1 MGSQMYNPKFDLDL
15 KFGEEYEQG
24 LEKLFK
30 TKGKIEVK
38 TERDKWIETGNIAI
52 EIRCRGKKSGLSV
65 TESDWW
71 FHILSEKDKVKG
83 MICLPVEELKNICRV
98 MIKNGTAKK
107 IMGGDDNESEILLLP
122 IKELTGLIGQAF

>member
-1 MGSQMYNPKFDLDL
+1 MYNPKFDLDL

-71 FHILSEKDKVKG
+71 FHILSEKGKVKG

-122 IKELTGLIGQAF
+122 IKELIGLIGQAF

>member
-1 MGSQMYNPKFDLDL
+1 MYNPKFDLDL

-71 FHILSEKDKVKG
+71 FHILSEKGKVKG

>member
-1 MGSQMYNPKFDLDL
+1 MYNPKFDLDL
-15 KFGEEYEQG
+15 KFGDEYEQG

-52 EIRCRGKKSGLSV
+52 EIRYRGKKSGLAI

-71 FHILSEKDKVKG
+71 FHILSEKGKVKG

-107 IMGGDDNESEILLLP
+107 VMGGDDNESEILLLP

>member
-1 MGSQMYNPKFDLDL
+1 MYNPKFDLDL

-52 EIRCRGKKSGLSV
+52 EIRCRGKKSGLAI

-71 FHILSEKDKVKG
+71 FHILSEKGKVKG

>member
-1 MGSQMYNPKFDLDL
+1 MYNPKFDLDL

-71 FHILSEKDKVKG
+71 FHILSEKGKVKG

-107 IMGGDDNESEILLLP
+107 VMGGDDNESEMLLLP
-122 IKELTGLIGQAF
+122 IKELAGLIGQVF

>member
-1 MGSQMYNPKFDLDL
+1 MYNPKFDLDL

-52 EIRCRGKKSGLSV
+52 EIRCRGKKSGLAI

-71 FHILSEKDKVKG
+71 FHILSEKGKVKG

-107 IMGGDDNESEILLLP
+107 IMGGDDNESEMLLLP

>member
-1 MGSQMYNPKFDLDL
+1 MYNPKFDLDL
-15 KFGEEYEQG
+15 KFGDEYEQG

-71 FHILSEKDKVKG
+71 FHILSEKGKVKG

-107 IMGGDDNESEILLLP
+107 VMGGDDNESEMLLLP
-122 IKELTGLIGQAF
+122 IKELTGLIGQVF

>member
-1 MGSQMYNPKFDLDL
+1 MYNPKFDLDL

-71 FHILSEKDKVKG
+71 FHILSEKGKVKG

-107 IMGGDDNESEILLLP
+107 IMGGDDNESEMLLLP

>member
-1 MGSQMYNPKFDLDL
+1 MYNPKFDLDL

-38 TERDKWIETGNIAI
+38 TERDQWVETGNIAI

>member
-1 MGSQMYNPKFDLDL
+1 MYNPKFDLDL
-15 KFGEEYEQG
+15 KFGDEYEQG

-52 EIRCRGKKSGLSV
+52 EIRYRGKKSGLAI

-71 FHILSEKDKVKG
+71 FHILSEKGKVKG

-107 IMGGDDNESEILLLP
+107 VMGGDDNESEMLLLP
-122 IKELTGLIGQAF
+122 IKELTGLIGQVF

>member
-1 MGSQMYNPKFDLDL
+1 MYNPKFDLDL
-15 KFGEEYEQG
+15 KFGEEYEKG
-24 LEKLFK
+24 LETLFK

-71 FHILSEKDKVKG
+71 FHILSYEGKVKG
-83 MICLPVEELKNICRV
+83 MLCLPVEELKNICKA
-98 MIKNGTAKK
+98 MIKSGEAKK
-107 IMGGDDNESEILLLP
+107 IMGGDDNQSEILLLP
-122 IKELTGLIGQAF
+122 IKTLVGFIGKLF

>member
-1 MGSQMYNPKFDLDL
+1 MYSSKFDLDL

-71 FHILSEKDKVKG
+71 FHILSEKGKVKG

-107 IMGGDDNESEILLLP
+107 IMGGDDNDSEMLLLP

>member
-1 MGSQMYNPKFDLDL
+1 MYNPKFDLDL

-38 TERDKWIETGNIAI
+38 TERDKWIETGNLAI

-71 FHILSEKDKVKG
+71 FHILSEKGKVKG